1 LENLAPVLV
10 GLVVLVFG
18 VYLALLVT
26 WLFVEKLR
34 SRKPVAKSFL
44 QWLRDL
50 FDIASGLG

>member
-1 LENLAPVLV
+1 VEELARFLI
-10 GLVVLVFG
+10 GLAVVAFVVF
-18 VYLALLVT
+18 LALWAT

-34 SRKPVAKSFL
+34 NRKPAAKSFL